1 MKILMVSKACYLAA
15 YRKKLEEMAAL
26 PGVDLTLI
34 VPPYWQM
41 GKKRAVLEQGPAGGY
56 QMIVDNPLLNGHFH
70 LHFYP
75 RLAGLL
81 SRIRPDIL
89 HIDEEPYDLVTFHA
103 TRLALRHGAKVV
115 FFTWQNLWKKF
126 PLPFGLMER
135 HVLRRAHGAIA
146 GSVSA
151 AEILQRKGFR
161 GPLAIIPQF
170 GVDPEVF
177 RPMPVAKAPRPFTI
191 GFAGRLVR
199 EKGLHL
205 MLEAAAGLEGDWRIL
220 VVGEGPLRQQL
231 EAAAARLGVRAK
243 VEFVGGTPSAEMPS
257 RYREMDVLV
266 LPSFTVPHWKE
277 QFGRVI
283 IEAMACG
290 LPVVGSD
297 SGEIPHVMG
306 EAGLVFP
313 EGDVPALRSALAC
326 LMESPDLRSELGRM
340 GRQRVLAHYTQKRIA
355 EETYAF
361 YERVLGCNV
370 VRAT

>member
-1 MKILMVSKACYLAA
+1 MKILMVSKACYVAA

-41 GKKRAVLEQGPAGGY
+41 GKKRAVLEQGPVGGY

-75 RLAGLL
+75 RMAGLL

-103 TRLALRHGAKVV
+103 TRLALQHGAKVV

-126 PLPFGLMER
+126 PPPFGLMER
-135 HVLRRAHGAIA
+135 HVLRRAQGAIA

-151 AEILQRKGFR
+151 AEFLQRKGFR
-161 GPLAIIPQF
+161 GPLAIVPQF

-177 RPMPVAKAPRPFTI
+177 RPRWEAAPPRPFTI

-205 MLEAAAGLEGDWRIL
+205 LLEATAGLAGDWRIL
-220 VVGEGPLRQQL
+220 LVGEGPLRPDL
-231 EAAAARLGVRAK
+231 EAAAAHLGVRAK
-243 VEFVGGTPSAEMPS
+243 VEFVGGAPSAEMPS
-257 RYREMDVLV
+257 RYGEMDVLV

-297 SGEIPHVMG
+297 SGEIPQVIG

-313 EGDVPALRSALAC
+313 EGDASALRSALC
-326 LMESPDLRSELGRM
+326 RLRDSPDLRSELGRR
-340 GRQRVLAHYTQKRIA
+340 GRERVLAHYTQRRVA
-355 EETYAF
+355 EETVAF
-361 YERVLGCNV
+361 YERVLTCGT
-370 VRAT
+370 VRST